1 VSGGVTPVR
10 PAAPSGS
17 APAGAPGGT
26 GTLVP
31 AAAPLTL
38 GGIDDALALLYVAM
52 SKLRENGTAA
62 GKDRVQSTEDA
73 KQEQLKKE
81 EAARHRQ
88 EANDSGPGFFQSI
101 GKLVGDVAGDLASGH
116 IDHVV
121 DDGTKDVSTA
131 INSPGFWHDLE
142 QGALWVAKVAAVV
155 GSTAL
160 TVATC
165 GAAGATLAL
174 AGVALAAGGEIVSR
188 TRMFGDASTAV
199 ALGLDIGGAVAGL
212 GGTIATATGSV
223 ATTADKGLVTFGRAA
238 ESAGGAAMIVQG
250 GAHIRTTNFEAD
262 AQQAAADAT
271 EAARAEARMQ
281 TLVQRV
287 IDEMK
292 SDDKE
297 RQKGL
302 QTVQGAIEA
311 NDKATAAAVMPL
323 TMRG

>member
-1 VSGGVTPVR
+1 MSGGVTPVR
-10 PAAPSGS
+10 PASPPGS
-17 APAGAPGGT
+17 APAGAPGGA
-26 GTLVP
+26 GSLVP
-31 AAAPLTL
+31 AGAPLTL

-52 SKLRENGTAA
+52 SKQRENGTAA
-62 GKDRVQSTEDA
+62 GKERVQSTEDE
-73 KQEQLKKE
+73 KKIELQKE

-88 EANDSGPGFFQSI
+88 EQAQSGPGFFQSI
-101 GKLVGDVAGDLASGH
+101 GKLIGDVAGDLATGR

-121 DDGTKDVSTA
+121 DDGTKDISAAV
-131 INSPGFWHDLE
+131 NSPGFWRDLE

-174 AGVALAAGGEIVSR
+174 AGVALAAGGEVVSR

-223 ATTADKGLVTFGRAA
+223 ATTANAGLVNFGRAA
-238 ESAGGAAMIVQG
+238 EMTGGAATVVQG
-250 GAHIRTTNFEAD
+250 GAHVRTTNFEGD

-271 EAARAEARMQ
+271 EAARAEARME
-281 TLVQRV
+281 TLVQHV

-292 SDDKE
+292 ADDKE

-302 QTVQGAIEA
+302 QTVQGTIKT
-311 NDKATAAAVMPL
+311 NDQATAAAVMPL